1 MRIGIVAAEPS
12 GDQLAAGL
20 MQALKALRP
29 DVQFEGI
36 GGQQMAAQGLE
47 SRFPMERLSV
57 MGLVE
62 VLGRLPELLKMRKTL
77 TQCWLQ
83 QPPDLFIGVDAPDFN
98 LKLEQTLKA
107 ASVPTVHYVSPTV
120 WAWRQKR
127 VKKIRAA
134 ADLVLSIFPF
144 EQDFLQTHGISCAY
158 VGHPLAQQ
166 YPLQPDQQAARQQLG
181 LPQAAPVLAVLPGSR
196 SGEVQRLARPFLQ
209 TAVACAQQIPDLAVV
224 VPVATEKTQSAFGQA
239 CREYAP
245 ELDVVITRNNTA
257 AALAAAN
264 VVLVA
269 SGTATFEALLCKRPM
284 VVGYKVNPLTYQ
296 LIQRLG
302 MLKIAHVSM
311 ANLLSEQP
319 LAPELIQ
326 HSCEVDQLLPAVM
339 RFFQDK
345 ALVAQIEQQYV
356 RVHESLVMDTNRLA
370 AQAVIDLWEKKRH
383 A

>member
-29 DVQFEGI
+29 DIQFEGI
-36 GGQQMAAQGLE
+36 GGRQMAAQGLQ

-62 VLGRLPELLKMRKTL
+62 VLGRLPELLKVRKML
-77 TQCWLQ
+77 IQHWLQ

-98 LKLEQTLKA
+98 LKLEQRLKA

-144 EQDFLQTHGISCAY
+144 EQDFLQTHGIPCAY
-158 VGHPLAQQ
+158 VGHSLAQQ
-166 YPLQPDQQAARQQLG
+166 YPLQPDRQTARQQLG
-181 LPQAAPVLAVLPGSR
+181 LPPDAPVLAVLPGSR
-196 SGEVQRLARPFLQ
+196 GGEVQRLARPFLQ
-209 TAVACAQQIPDLAVV
+209 TAAACAQQLPDLVV
-224 VPVATEKTQSAFGQA
+224 VAPVATEKTHAAFHQA

-245 ELDVVITRNNTA
+245 ELDVMITRNNTPE
-257 AALAAAN
+257 ALAVAD

-284 VVGYKVNPLTYQ
+284 VVGYKLNPLTYQ
-296 LIQRLG
+296 IIQRLG
-302 MLKIAHVSM
+302 MLKIDHVSM
-311 ANLLSEQP
+311 ANLLSKEP
-319 LAPELIQ
+319 LAPEYIQ
-326 HSCEVDQLLPAVM
+326 QSCEVDQLLPAVM

-345 ALVAQIEQQYV
+345 AQVAQIEQQYI
-356 RVHESLVMDTNRLA
+356 RVHESLIMDTNQLA
-370 AQAVIDLWEKKRH
+370 AQAVMDLWEKKRY